1 MFVEVDYVSPS
12 RKMRISGCNSL
23 KILLEL
29 EVDIEHD
36 EFFQVLWKLFVEQ
49 RHDVEQVLGVLQG
62 WQHGGSSIL

>member
-29 EVDIEHD
+29 EVDIEHN

-49 RHDVEQVLGVLQG
+49 RHDVEHVLGVLQG